1 MIKAL
6 AAVLAGKDAQK
17 IYNKEKLGKRPVLL
31 SRKFVGAVLVALG
44 AVLSWKFGVDG
55 APITAMAQG
64 VDDVWGRF
72 NDLYD
77 LLMNNKS
84 VVLAAW
90 GGLLQ
95 ILGYAKEIGKLIKG
109 SKGAQGA

>member
-17 IYNKEKLGKRPVLL
+17 VFEKERLGNRPVYL
-31 SRKFVGAVLVALG
+31 SRKFVGAVILALG

-55 APITAMAQG
+55 APIVAMSQG
-64 VDDVWGRF
+64 IDDIWARF

-90 GGLLQ
+90 GGVIQLAS
-95 ILGYAKEIGKLIKG
+95 YAKEIGKLIKG